1 MLERV
6 AILLLLLTF
15 ALAPLSGCSYMSKTG
30 RQQMAYQRY
39 IKKCSGR
46 QMKVKKKMKAPKM
59 PATPGP
65 SDNHVT
71 TEVSETP
78 QSVSSSE
85 PPPGSDT
92 SSSQPRP

>member
-1 MLERV
+1 MLERI
-6 AILLLLLTF
+6 ATFLLLLTF
-15 ALAPLSGCSYMSKTG
+15 ALAPLSGCAYMSKSG

-46 QMKVKKKMKAPKM
+46 QMKVKKKIKGPKM
-59 PATPGP
+59 PPTPGL

-78 QSVSSSE
+78 QSVSSNE
-85 PPPGSDT
+85 PPPAVDT
-92 SSSQPRP
+92 NSSQPRP